1 MKCRVATIPPGL
13 YGAPAMLP
21 LRSATDPTWIDIAI
35 ERFDEVLVDHAHCEK
50 KAAASAMAL
59 VSAYPDHDLLIKRM
73 CRLAQEELRHFRQV
87 YDRISARGLELGKDP
102 GDPYVQELLKLVR
115 TPWAERRMDRL
126 LVSSLIEARSCERL
140 ALLGEHLPDEDDKR
154 FYTALARAEA
164 GHFTLFSELAAHYDD
179 PDGVQ
184 KRLGELAEAEAEIL
198 ARLPVVPRIH

>member
-1 MKCRVATIPPGL
+1 
-13 YGAPAMLP
+13 MLP
-21 LRSATDPTWIDIAI
+21 LRSVTDPTWIDIAI

-87 YDRISARGLELGKDP
+87 YDRISARGLELGKDL
-102 GDPYVQELLKLVR
+102 GDPYVQALLKLVR
-115 TPWAERRMDRL
+115 TTPAERRMDRL

-140 ALLGEHLPDEDDKR
+140 ALLGEHLPDEDDRR
-154 FYTALARAEA
+154 FYRALARAEA

-179 PDGVQ
+179 GERVQ
-184 KRLGELAEAEAEIL
+184 QRLEELAVAEAEIL
-198 ARLPVVPRIH
+198 AGMPVVPRIH